1 MVDNEIDEPE
11 PDMINFVT
19 QDGIVETAVKERVD
33 FLCDINDNV
42 DGQDYFKN
50 MFPTS
55 RDVFKEK
62 NRDVFKQTMGYVKR
76 LKENNY
82 NLKLSCVLV
91 ARGAEET
98 DVEHRAVNPAR
109 G

>member
-55 RDVFKEK
+55 KDVFKEK
-62 NRDVFKQTMGYVKR
+62 QRRLQADNGICKKIKGKQ
-76 LKENNY
+76 L
-82 NLKLSCVLV
+82 
-91 ARGAEET
+91 
-98 DVEHRAVNPAR
+98 
-109 G
+109 